1 MKNFKII
8 FIIALAII
16 FVVTAFTA
24 IFNAG
29 RILGQV
35 FKVYVF
41 KYQECEYKTIM
52 PIKTSDV
59 DITKEQPLE
68 RECFTDY
75 NQVKREIAEGLALLI
90 VSIPIVYVSQRSLR
104 KNIKEVKGK
113 K

>member
-41 KYQECEYKTIM
+41 KYQDCEYKVI
-52 PIKTSDV
+52 PIEV
-59 DITKEQPLE
+59 APNAIPKEQPSI
-68 RECFTDY
+68 RECSIDY
-75 NQVKREIAEGLALLI
+75 NGAKREIAEGLALLI
-90 VSIPIVYVSQRSLR
+90 VSIPIAYISQSSLR
-104 KNIKEVKGK
+104 KNIKEAKNK